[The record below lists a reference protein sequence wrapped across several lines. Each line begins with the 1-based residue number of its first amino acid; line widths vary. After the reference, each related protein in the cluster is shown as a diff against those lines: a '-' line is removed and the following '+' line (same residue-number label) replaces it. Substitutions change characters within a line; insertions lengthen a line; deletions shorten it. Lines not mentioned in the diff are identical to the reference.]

1 MTHATRP
8 RLQAQFCYCIV
19 SCLVYMAFLPKIM
32 WEVEL
37 GMKDKESRGAMLLYV
52 LYQRVRN
59 RHAQ

>member
-1 MTHATRP
+1 
-8 RLQAQFCYCIV
+8 
-19 SCLVYMAFLPKIM
+19 MAFLPKIM